1 MKFNSLSLA
10 ILLLC
15 SGLYSKAEVRTVV
28 VPAGTLMTCALD
40 EPRFSSANVA
50 LGDPFLCYPRN
61 LTQFGQP
68 VFPRGTYI
76 VGHLEADKD
85 PGHFVGKGYLK
96 LAFDRIGLPS
106 GDVPITAKVVAV
118 RGFNVDR
125 EGKIIGH
132 GHATRDTVEW
142 ILPPFW
148 PWKILTLPA
157 RGPRPTLKTET
168 RLTLRVMDDLV
179 LPQMQTQTTP
189 PGWHRFGEGS
199 SSFPQPGPAFAPRGV
214 SMEVK
219 ALPAAL
225 TVNEDVPRLLPV
237 SQVADTSSPLA
248 PGSIP
253 VQAWAA
259 NVTIFALTD
268 GTLFP
273 VTQYWRDRGEL
284 LYQSEAD
291 TGTIALRSVDW
302 SRTITLN
309 AARNVRVTLR
319 NSPSG
324 N

>member
-1 MKFNSLSLA
+1 MPGNSGGPISVCGKFDRFEVHPMKFHSLHLA
-10 ILLLC
+10 IPLLC
-15 SGLYSKAEVRTVV
+15 LGLYSKAEVRTVV

-85 PGHFVGKGYLK
+85 PGHFAGKGYLK

-118 RGFNVDR
+118 AGLNVDR

-142 ILPPFW
+142 MLPPLW

-214 SMEVK
+214 SMK
-219 ALPAAL
+219 LKMLP
-225 TVNEDVPRLLPV
+225 TVQAIDQSVPRLLPA
-237 SQVADTSSPLA
+237 SQVSDTSSQIA
-248 PGSIP
+248 PRPST
-253 VQAWAA
+253 VQ
-259 NVTIFALTD
+259 
-268 GTLFP
+268 
-273 VTQYWRDRGEL
+273 
-284 LYQSEAD
+284 S
-291 TGTIALRSVDW
+291 
-302 SRTITLN
+302 
-309 AARNVRVTLR
+309 
-319 NSPSG
+319 
-324 N
+324 